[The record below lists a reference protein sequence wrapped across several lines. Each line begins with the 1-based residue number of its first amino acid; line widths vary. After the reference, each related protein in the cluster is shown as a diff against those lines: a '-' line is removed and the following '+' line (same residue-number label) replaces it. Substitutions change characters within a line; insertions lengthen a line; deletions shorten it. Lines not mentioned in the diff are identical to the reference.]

1 MRKGGPGDMEEK
13 RGGKRRRAGR
23 KYLKVNNMQ
32 GGFLEGGQSRTY
44 GKDIDKDV
52 RFRQLRIYRQK

>member
-1 MRKGGPGDMEEK
+1 MRNGGPGDKEEK

-23 KYLKVNNMQ
+23 KYLKVNN
-32 GGFLEGGQSRTY
+32 GRFVEGGQSRTY

-52 RFRQLRIYRQK
+52 RFRQLRIYHQK